1 MTTLKEKALSDGRR
15 AALVNDAVE
24 VLNAEVR
31 AKTGLTGMAVGA
43 AFKVLEGIKPGFV
56 RQAVDDL
63 LDSFLDALDPLYQES
78 VTQGVKPG
86 AHLLAN
92 QDRAAEA
99 LLAVTDARA
108 ERREV
113 ADRAAEA
120 AAVREYA
127 NRFASHDPR
136 FAADLMAAADR
147 HERLA
152 EQHVP
157 YV

>member
-108 ERREV
+108 ERASSQTLKKTYERLRPSAKKHV
-113 ADRAAEA
+113 LT
-120 AAVREYA
+120 AV
-127 NRFASHDPR
+127 P
-136 FAADLMAAADR
+136 
-147 HERLA
+147 RLA
-152 EQHVP
+152 ELLDR
-157 YV
+157 YAA